1 MTAAAPVTPRPAA
14 LTGRVV
20 APDLAR
26 GVMLLF
32 IVVANAPFYLW
43 GQPSGMT
50 SAHPP
55 GATGLDLAWQTFS
68 VIVVD
73 ARSYP
78 MFAFLF
84 GYGIWQLYRRQ
95 AEQGVDQVVARRLLR
110 KRHLWMI
117 AFGAVHAL
125 LLWMGD
131 VVGAYGLAGLVLAAI
146 FLDRRDFALKLTAG
160 ILALLVALWGI
171 SALVAGLA
179 LPAVLPPGAFTMPS
193 VPGGEELD
201 ILRFPQAEENYLL
214 SAAYR
219 IGLWVAVSVGQ
230 LLGFIIPIAILLAL
244 VAARAGVLEEPER
257 HLPLLRR
264 TAVVGIAIAWGF
276 GILVA
281 LQNAGLLLPVEYGWA
296 WQGLNTLAGLCG
308 GLGYVAVFGLVAA
321 RVRTRPPGVVRGA
334 LQALGK
340 RSLSGY
346 LAQSVVFAPLMSA
359 WGLGLGTHLS
369 SWSITVVA
377 IATWLVTVVLAAV
390 LERAG
395 KRGPAEWA
403 LRRLVYGKASVA

>member
-1 MTAAAPVTPRPAA
+1 MTSPAPARPSPAS
-14 LTGRVV
+14 LSVGRAV

-43 GQPSGMT
+43 GQPSGLT

-68 VIVVD
+68 LIVVD

-95 AEQGVDQVVARRLLR
+95 AEQGVDQVTARRLIR
-110 KRHLWMI
+110 RRHLWMI

-131 VVGAYGLAGLVLAAI
+131 VIGAYGLAGLILAAI
-146 FLDRRDFALKLTAG
+146 FLDRRDFALRLTAG
-160 ILALLVALWGI
+160 ILLGLTALSGL
-171 SALVAGLA
+171 SALAAGLA
-179 LPAVLPPGAFTMPS
+179 LPGLVPPGAFA
-193 VPGGEELD
+193 VPVDEELD
-201 ILRFPQAEENYLL
+201 FLRFPQAESNYLL
-214 SAAYR
+214 SALFR
-219 IGLWVAVSVGQ
+219 IGLWVAVSGFQ

-244 VAARAGVLEEPER
+244 VAARAGVLEEPEK

-264 TAVVGIAIAWGF
+264 TAVIGIAIAWGF

-281 LQNAGLLLPVEYGWA
+281 LQNAGMLLPSEFSWA
-296 WQGLNTLAGLCG
+296 WTQLNTLAGLCG
-308 GLGYVAVFGLVAA
+308 GLGYVAVFGLIAA

-346 LAQSVVFAPLMSA
+346 LFQSVVFAPLMSA

-369 SWSITVVA
+369 SWSITVIAV
-377 IATWLVTVVLAAV
+377 ATWLVSVVLAAV

-395 KRGPAEWA
+395 KRGPAEWL
-403 LRRLVYGKASVA
+403 LRRLVYGRP

>member
-1 MTAAAPVTPRPAA
+1 MTSPSPRPTPAA

-43 GQPSGMT
+43 GQPSGMS

-68 VIVVD
+68 LIVVD

-95 AEQGVDQVVARRLLR
+95 AEAGVDQVTARRLLR

-117 AFGAVHAL
+117 AFGGVHAL

-131 VVGAYGLAGLVLAAI
+131 VIGAYGLTGLILAAI

-160 ILALLVALWGI
+160 ILAALTALWGVT
-171 SALVAGLA
+171 ALLAGVL
-179 LPAVLPPGAFTMPS
+179 LPAVLPPGAFT
-193 VPGGEELD
+193 VPGGEEFD
-201 ILRFPQAEENYLL
+201 FLRFPQAQDNYLI
-214 SAAYR
+214 AAGLR
-219 IGLWVAVSVGQ
+219 LGLWLGVTLGQ
-230 LLGFIIPIAILLAL
+230 VLGFIIPIAVLLAL
-244 VAARAGVLEEPER
+244 VAARAGVLEEPEN
-257 HLPLLRR
+257 HVPLLRR
-264 TAVVGIAIAWGF
+264 TAIGGIAIAWGF
-276 GILVA
+276 GALVA
-281 LQNAGLLLPVEYGWA
+281 LQNAGLLLPAEYSWA
-296 WQGLNTLAGLCG
+296 WIGLNSVAGLCG
-308 GLGYVAVFGLVAA
+308 GLGYVAAFGLIAA
-321 RVRTRPPGVVRGA
+321 RVRTRPPGRVRYA

-346 LAQSVVFAPLMSA
+346 LAQSIVFAPLMSA
-359 WGLGLGTHLS
+359 WGFGLGTHLS
-369 SWSITVVA
+369 SWSITLVA
-377 IATWLVTVVLAAV
+377 IATWLVTVVLAAI

-403 LRRLVYGKASVA
+403 LRRLVYPRG

>member
-1 MTAAAPVTPRPAA
+1 MSSAVAPRPAA

-43 GQPSGMT
+43 GRPSGMT
-50 SAHPP
+50 SAHPT
-55 GATGLDLAWQTFS
+55 GAEGLDLVWQTIS
-68 VIVVD
+68 VIAVD
-73 ARSYP
+73 GRSYP

-95 AEQGVDQVVARRLLR
+95 HDAGVDRLTARRLLR

-131 VVGAYGLAGLVLAAI
+131 VIGAYGLAGLILASI
-146 FLDRRDFALKLTAG
+146 FLDRRDHALKLTAG
-160 ILALLVALWGI
+160 ILTGLTALWAV
-171 SALVAGLA
+171 SALVAGL
-179 LPAVLPPGAFTMPS
+179 VLPNVLAPGVFTMPAD
-193 VPGGEELD
+193 EEFD
-201 ILRFPQAEENYLL
+201 FLRFTQGEPNYLI
-214 SAAYR
+214 AAGSR
-219 IGLWVAVSVGQ
+219 LGLWVAVTLFQ
-230 LLGFIIPIAILLAL
+230 LAGLIIPIAILLAI
-244 VAARAGVLEEPER
+244 VAARAGVLEEPEK

-264 TAVVGIAIAWGF
+264 VAIGGIAIAWGV
-276 GILVA
+276 GVIAA
-281 LQNAGLLLPVEYGWA
+281 LQNAGMLLTAEYAWA
-296 WQGLNTLAGLCG
+296 FTGLNTLAGLCG
-308 GLGYVAVFGLVAA
+308 GLGYVAVFGLIGA

-359 WGLGLGTHLS
+359 WGLGLGAQLS
-369 SWSITVVA
+369 SWSITLVA
-377 IATWLVTVVLAAV
+377 MATWLVTVVLAAV
-390 LERAG
+390 LERTG

-403 LRRLVYGKASVA
+403 LRRLVYGRGGV